1 MTRGQRRLWQAA
13 FATSVGW
20 HSVLPKGRLYSDSV
34 TKVLHI
40 TADRC
45 TGCLRC
51 ELACSEM
58 QTGTFQPAKSVI
70 RVAPLEAHT
79 SYAPYTCFQCA
90 EAWCMAACPVD
101 AITIAADTEAKVVI
115 DDRCTGCKL
124 CTIACPYGTMFLDL
138 DRHKAF
144 KCNLCGGD
152 PACAKACP
160 TQAIEWTD
168 GPVQDWLGAFAEE
181 RGARDL
187 LTIAGVNPQ

>member
-1 MTRGQRRLWQAA
+1 MRRLLRL
-13 FATSVGW
+13 VGI
-20 HSVLPKGRLYSDSV
+20 LNRV

-40 TADRC
+40 TPDRC

>member
-1 MTRGQRRLWQAA
+1 
-13 FATSVGW
+13 
-20 HSVLPKGRLYSDSV
+20 V

-40 TADRC
+40 TPDRC

-101 AITIAADTEAKVVI
+101 AITIAVDTEAKVVI

-160 TQAIEWTD
+160 TQAIEWTE
-168 GPVQDWLGAFAEE
+168 GPVQDWLGAFAQE

-187 LTIAGVNPQ
+187 LTIAGVSAQ

>member
-1 MTRGQRRLWQAA
+1 
-13 FATSVGW
+13 
-20 HSVLPKGRLYSDSV
+20 LYSENV

-40 TADRC
+40 TPDRC

-79 SYAPYTCFQCA
+79 SYAPYTCFQCT

-101 AITIAADTEAKVVI
+101 AITIAATTEAKVVI

-160 TQAIEWTD
+160 TQAIEWTE
-168 GPVQDWLGAFAEE
+168 GPVQDWLGAFAQE
-181 RGARDL
+181 RAARDL
-187 LTIAGVNPQ
+187 LTIAGVTAP